1 VHTGSPTAECCNN
14 ASNLA
19 ASPGTASVFGTNG
32 RLDIDGMFYL
42 SSA

>member
-1 VHTGSPTAECCNN
+1 MHTGSPTTECCND

-19 ASPGTASVFGTNG
+19 TSPGTASVSGTNG